1 MLLLFCV
8 YYNCWLTDRTMAK
21 RKRTEGQTMIYITP
35 YRKLNIELRVSH
47 TQSGMISIV
56 PEGLAVPAPPLAPV
70 V

>member
-1 MLLLFCV
+1 
-8 YYNCWLTDRTMAK
+8 MAK
-21 RKRTEGQTMIYITP
+21 RKRTDGQTMIYITP

-47 TQSGMISIV
+47 TQSGMLSIV